1 MRRNSVFKRIQKE
14 SELAVSL
21 LFCKAKCLE
30 HHFLDIILEDSD
42 TTTTNLISVQNDIV
56 CFRTNSSR
64 IRLDILDIFFHRHC
78 KWVVHCNETILLLAP
93 LKQRE
98 LCDPYKTILI
108 LIKKL
113 KLFCKL
119 NTECSKRIPY
129 HFVLVSCKEKQISR
143 LSIHSFYK
151 CIHLLVCHEFCERRL
166 HCSIFLKRN
175 ISQSLSAVIFNKRC
189 QLVDLLSRH
198 AALSF
203 GIDTTNTSTILK
215 RACKYC
221 KSTVFHYIR
230 YIFQFHSKT
239 KIRLIRAITVHCFL
253 PCHSLDWKL
262 YIYIKN
268 LFEKFLKILFIY
280 FDNIIYVNERKLHID
295 LCEFRLSVRTKI
307 LITETSC
314 DLDVTVYT

>member
-1 MRRNSVFKRIQKE
+1 MRRNSVFECIQKE
-14 SELAVSL
+14 SKLAVCL
-21 LFCKAKCLE
+21 LFCKSKCLE

-42 TTTTNLISVQNDIV
+42 TTATNLISVQNDVV

-64 IRLDILDIFFHRHC
+64 IRLDVLDVFFHRHC
-78 KWVVHCNETILLLAP
+78 EWMVHCNETILLFAP

-98 LCDPYKTILI
+98 LSDPYKTILI
-108 LIKKL
+108 LIKKF

-129 HFVLVSCKEKQISR
+129 YFVLISCKEKQVSR
-143 LSIHSFYK
+143 LSIHSLYK
-151 CIHLLVCHEFCERRL
+151 CVHLLVCHKFCERRFY
-166 HCSIFLKRN
+166 CSIFLKCN
-175 ISQSLSAVIFNKRC
+175 ISKTLSTVIFYKCC
-189 QLVDLLSRH
+189 QLINLLSRH
-198 AALSF
+198 ASLSL
-203 GIDTTNTSTILK
+203 GIDTANASAILK
-215 RACKYC
+215 CTCKYC
-221 KSTVFHYIR
+221 ESTVFHYIR
-230 YIFQFHSKT
+230 YIFEFHSET
-239 KIRLIRAITVHCFL
+239 KIRFIRTITVHCFL

-268 LFEKFLKILFIY
+268 LFKKFLKILFIY

-295 LCEFRLSVRTKI
+295 LCEFRLSVRTKV